1 MIVIS
6 TQLLTLVGIT
16 DINPGQIAPMV
27 WVSALYSFGGRGQ
40 APLITALEAEI
51 ATDPDPRNTC
61 IALIG
66 MADRYG
72 EATRRGATVVELCT
86 DGQESVTL
94 PDAQG
99 CLNVAGWLRRAAERT
114 ADQAQSERL
123 VRIAD
128 AIIPVGGWPET
139 PPAYAPA
146 GSGFSLGHHE
156 D

>member
-6 TQLLTLVGIT
+6 TQLLALVGIT
-16 DINPGQIAPMV
+16 DIAPGQIAPGV
-27 WVSALYSFGGRGQ
+27 WVSALYSFGGRGH
-40 APLITALEAEI
+40 APLIAALEAEI
-51 ATDPDPRNTC
+51 TTDPDPRNTC
-61 IALIG
+61 LTLFG

-72 EATRRGATVVELCT
+72 EAARRGVTVSELCT
-86 DGQESVTL
+86 DRQESVAL

-99 CLNVAGWLRRAAERT
+99 CLLAAHWLRRAAEHT

-139 PPAYAPA
+139 RPAYALA